1 MLGDSL
7 ATVNPTK
14 TAAGSRSTTRKPSE
28 RTDRIASAQL
38 QRVRQYVVGVL
49 RGEMS
54 ASSGLQPAIS
64 RSIGP
69 SAYTALLPTIW
80 ALIDGEA
87 SEKSNPHEDV
97 FTAVLEHATRASST
111 SAVKRHTVEFV
122 GRILLVSQMPRR
134 LDANIYPAA
143 VDYFSRHPQIIDV
156 VTSLDR
162 QSET

>member
-1 MLGDSL
+1 M
-7 ATVNPTK
+7 
-14 TAAGSRSTTRKPSE
+14 
-28 RTDRIASAQL
+28 
-38 QRVRQYVVGVL
+38 GVL

-80 ALIDGEA
+80 ALIDGEVL
-87 SEKSNPHEDV
+87 ENSNPNEDV

-134 LDANIYPAA
+134 LDTNIYPAA
-143 VDYFSRHPQIIDV
+143 VDYLSRHPQIIYV
-156 VTSLDR
+156 VTPLDS